1 MAERPIE
8 VSSFPYRGEGGKVS
22 EAALTERGCVPTI
35 LIAFDSFKGCLTA
48 TQACQA
54 AAKGIKAVRPD
65 AQIVSLPVSDGGE
78 GMVEAISATLSLT
91 PVTAIVHNPLCSPVP
106 PSMASRPTAARRI

>member
-22 EAALTERGCVPTI
+22 EAALTERGCV
-35 LIAFDSFKGCLTA
+35 LLAFDSFKGCLTA
-48 TQACQA
+48 SQACQA